1 MAITLDELLGRN
13 TQSVNQGSVES
24 FPSYED
30 FKSSRNTYA
39 RQNQAEPVR
48 YNFDMAP
55 AQAPRSVES
64 VRTYEATR
72 PYVAPQSS
80 EYQTREYPFYDNLRA
95 GAPVQQPMQ
104 YQAPVQYTQNQYAQT
119 QYAQPVQYQAPA
131 QTAAPESFYEFTAHD
146 TERLSEQELYDRLA
160 HTSSVDG
167 PIFGEAA
174 QQRPRTSLFARRA
187 QRTQD
192 TTEERQRGRL
202 NTKGKIILG
211 VYLAVIALVASLIIV
226 NATKINGGK
235 AVTPTS
241 KVGIIQTHDANN
253 ADSLGINSKY
263 EVRIDK

>member
-13 TQSVNQGSVES
+13 TQSVAQQNSVER

-39 RQNQAEPVR
+39 QQTEPQNVR

-55 AQAPRSVES
+55 AQAPRSAES
-64 VRTYEATR
+64 VRSYEATR

-95 GAPVQQPMQ
+95 NAPAQPVQYSAPVQYEQPAYVEPMQ
-104 YQAPVQYTQNQYAQT
+104 YQAPVQNRV
-119 QYAQPVQYQAPA
+119 AQP
-131 QTAAPESFYEFTAHD
+131 ENFYEFTAHD
-146 TERLSEQELYDRLA
+146 TERLSDQELYNRLA
-160 HTSSVDG
+160 GTSNNG
-167 PIFGEAA
+167 PVFQDA
-174 QQRPRTSLFARRA
+174 QVAQKAHTSLFARRA

-211 VYLAVIALVASLIIV
+211 IYLAVIALVASLIIV
-226 NATKINGGK
+226 NATKINAGK

-241 KVGIIQTHDANN
+241 KVGVVATQEANN
-253 ADSLGINSKY
+253 TESFGIDSKY

>member
-13 TQSVNQGSVES
+13 TQSVAQQNSVER

-39 RQNQAEPVR
+39 QQTNTQNAR

-64 VRTYEATR
+64 VRSYEATR

-95 GAPVQQPMQ
+95 NAPAQPMQYSAPVQYNQTAYVEPMQ
-104 YQAPVQYTQNQYAQT
+104 YQAPVQTRV
-119 QYAQPVQYQAPA
+119 AQP
-131 QTAAPESFYEFTAHD
+131 ENFYEFTAHD
-146 TERLSEQELYDRLA
+146 AERLSDQELYNRLA
-160 HTSSVDG
+160 GTSQNG
-167 PIFGEAA
+167 PVFQDTQVA
-174 QQRPRTSLFARRA
+174 QKAHTSLFARRA

-226 NATKINGGK
+226 NATKINAGK

-241 KVGIIQTHDANN
+241 KVGVVATQNANN
-253 ADSLGINSKY
+253 TESFGIDSKY

>member
-13 TQSVNQGSVES
+13 TQSVAQQNSVER

-39 RQNQAEPVR
+39 QQTEPQNAR

-64 VRTYEATR
+64 VRSYEATR

-95 GAPVQQPMQ
+95 NAPAQPVQYSAPVQYDQTAYVEPMQ
-104 YQAPVQYTQNQYAQT
+104 YQAPVQTRV
-119 QYAQPVQYQAPA
+119 AQP
-131 QTAAPESFYEFTAHD
+131 ENFYEFTAHD
-146 TERLSEQELYDRLA
+146 AERLSDQELYNRLA
-160 HTSSVDG
+160 GTSQNG
-167 PIFGEAA
+167 PAFQDA
-174 QQRPRTSLFARRA
+174 QVAQKAHTSLFARRA

-226 NATKINGGK
+226 NATKINAGK

-241 KVGIIQTHDANN
+241 KVGVVATQKANN
-253 ADSLGINSKY
+253 TESFGIDSKY

>member
-13 TQSVNQGSVES
+13 TQSVAQQNSVER

-30 FKSSRNTYA
+30 FKSSRGTYA
-39 RQNQAEPVR
+39 QQNQAQNVR

-64 VRTYEATR
+64 VRSYEANR

-95 GAPVQQPMQ
+95 SAPAQPMQYSAPVQQYEQPQYVEPVQ
-104 YQAPVQYTQNQYAQT
+104 YQAPVQTH
-119 QYAQPVQYQAPA
+119 PA
-131 QTAAPESFYEFTAHD
+131 NVENFYEFTAHD
-146 TERLSEQELYDRLA
+146 TERLSDQELYDRLA
-160 HTSSVDG
+160 GTAQNG
-167 PIFGEAA
+167 PVFQDA
-174 QQRPRTSLFARRA
+174 QTMQKAHTSLFARKA

-226 NATKINGGK
+226 NATKINAGK

-241 KVGIIQTHDANN
+241 KVGAVASQQANN
-253 ADSLGINSKY
+253 TESFGIDSKY

>member
-13 TQSVNQGSVES
+13 TQSVAQQNSVER

-39 RQNQAEPVR
+39 QQTEPQNVR
-48 YNFDMAP
+48 YNFDIAP

-64 VRTYEATR
+64 VRSYEANR

-95 GAPVQQPMQ
+95 NAPAQPVQYSAPVQYDQTAYVEPMQ
-104 YQAPVQYTQNQYAQT
+104 YQAPVQTRV
-119 QYAQPVQYQAPA
+119 AQP
-131 QTAAPESFYEFTAHD
+131 ENFYEFTAHD
-146 TERLSEQELYDRLA
+146 TERLSDQELYNRLA
-160 HTSSVDG
+160 GTSKNG
-167 PIFGEAA
+167 PVFQDA
-174 QQRPRTSLFARRA
+174 QVAQKAHTSLFARRA

-226 NATKINGGK
+226 NATKINAGK

-241 KVGIIQTHDANN
+241 KVGVVATQNANN
-253 ADSLGINSKY
+253 TESFGIDSKY

>member
-13 TQSVNQGSVES
+13 TQSVSTQSTTQ

-39 RQNQAEPVR
+39 QNNNREQNSVR

-64 VRTYEATR
+64 VRNYEANR
-72 PYVAPQSS
+72 PYVTPQSS

-95 GAPVQQPMQ
+95 NSV
-104 YQAPVQYTQNQYAQT
+104 
-119 QYAQPVQYQAPA
+119 AQPVQYQAPVQTYEQPQYVEMPVA
-131 QTAAPESFYEFTAHD
+131 QQSESYYEFNAHD
-146 TERLSEQELYDRLA
+146 SERLSEQELYDRL
-160 HTSSVDG
+160 TYSSATPAMG
-167 PIFGEAA
+167 QE
-174 QQRPRTSLFARRA
+174 QKTRTSIFARRA
-187 QRTQD
+187 EKTQD
-192 TTEERQRGRL
+192 VSEQKQRAKL

-226 NATKINGGK
+226 NATRINDGK

-241 KVGIIQTHDANN
+241 KVSASAIQNVNN
-253 ADSLGINSKY
+253 AESFEIDSKY
-263 EVRIDK
+263 EVRI